1 DGYGYTID
9 VEKALDK
16 AHEILDNLDD
26 YRARV
31 REYAQ
36 KVLKSRF
43 RWDLIADELIKIVR
57 EEYNR

>member
-1 DGYGYTID
+1 